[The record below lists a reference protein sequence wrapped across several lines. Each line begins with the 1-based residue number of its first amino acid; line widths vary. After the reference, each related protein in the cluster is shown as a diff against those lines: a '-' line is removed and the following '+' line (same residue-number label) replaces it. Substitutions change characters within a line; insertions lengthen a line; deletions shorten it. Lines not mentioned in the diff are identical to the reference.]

1 MVEVRDIFA
10 DDAVKMSF
18 TQNEDMIQAFA
29 PHTANEPLADRI
41 SLWCFHRG
49 LEHLNLMVPGYSGE
63 APPIL
68 VVMVSDQKAGSLRRE
83 SGFPDLLGD
92 PNITR

>member
-1 MVEVRDIFA
+1 MRTRVVEVRDIFA

-41 SLWCFHRG
+41 T
-49 LEHLNLMVPGYSGE
+49 E
-63 APPIL
+63 
-68 VVMVSDQKAGSLRRE
+68 
-83 SGFPDLLGD
+83 PDID
-92 PNITR
+92 Y